1 MSSRWQLQDA
11 KARFSRVVDLAMSD
25 GPQIITRRGKDAVII
40 IDAQDYARRKK
51 PRQSL
56 VEFLRASPLGGIDL
70 QLDRSK
76 DTPRDI
82 PHFQ

>member
-1 MSSRWQLQDA
+1 MSNRWQLQDA
-11 KARFSRVVDLAMSD
+11 KARFSRVVDLAISH
-25 GPQIITRRGKDAVII
+25 GPQIITRRGKDAVVV
-40 IDAQDYARRKK
+40 IDAHEYARCKK

-56 VEFLRASPLGGIDL
+56 VDFFRESPLVGIDI

-76 DTPRDI
+76 DMPRPV